1 MAKASNSISNFKIIK
16 TTYKN
21 VEYSI
26 KIPKAPPSK
35 YALLSAEK
43 AVLPHQGISSAF
55 EDRFL
60 QYVSMDAA
68 EFQKK
73 LKSFQQASKNEV
85 IVDFL
90 DLDIEKLF
98 DIIVDNS
105 GSDMVTVLQ
114 SGHRD
119 KILSIERSF
128 SLSESENDFSK
139 FKKIE
144 SVEREIYTE
153 SRVIVSEHIITI
165 PPIIP
170 NNGVPIAI
178 ALLAGPL
185 LNFHQDEFELRD
197 EPFATLTGNI
207 FLEGASAGP
216 DGLYALDLNFTR
228 AGSVKSA
235 ILAGI
240 QITTPEGNTMV
251 LYTSHIPLTTTAA
264 GDYIYTLNHPVLHIP
279 GPDVIVVNHPQLG
292 QIFVDVFNYTIVDSN
307 YDSATSTISVQIVDD
322 VAEANDNLNTV
333 KETLLFVNGIETVTG
348 NLLTDDDGFG
358 IDLGADGIHILSVN
372 GVVDGGVGDLD
383 GAAGSIKTRTDYNTG
398 TGIVTGEL
406 TVNTTTGAYT
416 FELIDASSIPD
427 AELTTQHV
435 STYTIIDADGDT
447 SNANLTVTVTLNQA
461 PIANNDA
468 FSTNEDNPVTIA
480 APGVLINDT
489 DPNAPDDTMAV
500 VSIDTTGTIG
510 NVIYNANGEITYDPN
525 GQFEALAAGAQTT
538 DSFTYTIED
547 AEGLS
552 DTATVVVTINGV
564 NDAPIVNNVTASGNE
579 DAASIAIT
587 LTGSDVDGTI
597 ASFNLKN
604 LPANGILYTDA
615 ALTAIAAIN
624 TDYAAVANELELYFV
639 PALNF
644 NGDVTFDYAA
654 KDDLGL
660 ASVADGTATIT
671 VISVNDAPVVNNV
684 NGILYT
690 DVALTVIAAINT
702 DYAAVANEL
711 ELYFVP
717 ALNFNGD
724 VTFDYAAKDDIG
736 LASAADG
743 TATITVISVND
754 APVVDN
760 VTASGNEDAASI
772 AITLTGSDVDGTI
785 ASFDLK
791 SLPANGVLYTDVAL
805 TAVAAINTDYAAVAN
820 ELELY
825 FVPALNFNGDVS
837 FDYAAKDDLG
847 LASAVDGTATITVI
861 SVNDAPVVNNIEGD
875 IVNYPLEM
883 LGAPQILDQ
892 GALATVLDVDS
903 ADFDGGTLNVEI
915 TANAVPTED
924 MLGIRSTAGQIEVA
938 GFSVTYAGTE
948 IGVLDAT
955 SIATKLLIN
964 LNADATPANVAALIS
979 AITYTNTELVLPDVT
994 ARTVSFTVTDGD
1006 GGTSNTAN
1014 ILIDV
1019 GDILPPVVLDLGGD
1033 GIELISAQNSNV
1045 SFEKNGMHYKMGWVG
1060 PNDAILAYDANHDG
1074 LVTDLSEINLTLY
1087 HPDAKT
1093 DLEGLKLAFDSNK
1106 DGVFDAADEH
1116 FKDFLIWQDINQDG
1130 ISQASEITPL
1140 VDSHIKAIHLDSD
1153 NHIERVD
1160 GNIVF
1165 GTTTYETKQGDIF
1178 LASDLGL
1185 AILPVQ
1191 PSSTSE
1197 KNPVMLSDVLV
1208 LDSTEDLIRETEEV
1222 AVLYQPVLPSLSEVM
1237 PEIDTFVHLI

>member
-1 MAKASNSISNFKIIK
+1 MACGMAKASKSISNFNTIK

-21 VEYSI
+21 VEYSF

-35 YALLSAEK
+35 DALLSSEK
-43 AVLPHQGISSAF
+43 AILPHQAISLAF

-60 QYVSMDAA
+60 QYILMDAA
-68 EFQKK
+68 DFQRK
-73 LKSFQQASKNEV
+73 LKTLKQASKNQV

-105 GSDMVTVLQ
+105 GSDTVTLQ
-114 SGHRD
+114 SGHPD
-119 KILSIERSF
+119 KILSIES
-128 SLSESENDFSK
+128 SLNLNDSENSFSK

-144 SVEREIYTE
+144 SVQREIYTE
-153 SRVIVSEHIITI
+153 SRVIKPELIITI
-165 PPIIP
+165 PPIIL
-170 NNGVPIAI
+170 NNGFPTAI

-185 LNFHQDEFELRD
+185 LNFHQNEFELRD

-216 DGLYALDLNFTR
+216 DGLYAIDLNFTR

-235 ILAGI
+235 VLAGI
-240 QITTPEGNTMV
+240 QIMTPEGNTMV
-251 LYTSHIPLTTTAA
+251 LYTSYVPLVGITP
-264 GDYIYTLNHPVLHIP
+264 GDYVYTLNHAVLHIP
-279 GPDVIVVNHPQLG
+279 GLDVIVVNHPQLG

-348 NLLTDDDGFG
+348 NLLTDNDGFG

-372 GVVDGGVGDLD
+372 GVIDGGFGDLD
-383 GAAGSIKTRTDYNTG
+383 GAVGSIKTRTDYNTG

-427 AELTTQHV
+427 AELTTEHV

-447 SNANLTVTVTLNQA
+447 SSANLTVTVTLNQA
-461 PIANNDA
+461 PVANNDA
-468 FSTNEDNPVTIA
+468 FSTDEDNPVTII
-480 APGVLINDT
+480 APGVLMNDA

-564 NDAPIVNNVTASGNE
+564 NDAPVVNNVTASGNE
-579 DAASIAIT
+579 DTASIAIT

-597 ASFNLKN
+597 VSFDLKS

-615 ALTAIAAIN
+615 ALT
-624 TDYAAVANELELYFV
+624 
-639 PALNF
+639 
-644 NGDVTFDYAA
+644 
-654 KDDLGL
+654 
-660 ASVADGTATIT
+660 TA
-671 VISVNDAPVVNNV
+671 
-684 NGILYT
+684 
-690 DVALTVIAAINT
+690 
-702 DYAAVANEL
+702 
-711 ELYFVP
+711 
-717 ALNFNGD
+717 
-724 VTFDYAAKDDIG
+724 
-736 LASAADG
+736 
-743 TATITVISVND
+743 
-754 APVVDN
+754 
-760 VTASGNEDAASI
+760 
-772 AITLTGSDVDGTI
+772 
-785 ASFDLK
+785 
-791 SLPANGVLYTDVAL
+791 
-805 TAVAAINTDYAAVAN
+805 AAINTDYAAVAN

-847 LASAVDGTATITVI
+847 LASTADGTAIITVI
-861 SVNDAPVVNNIEGD
+861 AVNDAPVINNIEGD
-875 IVNYPLEM
+875 ILNYPLGM
-883 LGAPQILDQ
+883 LGTAQVLDQ

-903 ADFDGGTLNVEI
+903 VDFDGGVLTVEI
-915 TANAVPTED
+915 TANAAPAED
-924 MLGIRSTAGQIEVA
+924 VLGVQSTVGQIEVA

-955 SIATKLLIN
+955 STAIKLLIN
-964 LNADATPANVAALIS
+964 LNSDATPVSVAALIS
-979 AITYTNTELVLPDVT
+979 AITYTNTDLVLPDVT
-994 ARTVSFTVTDGD
+994 ARTVSFTLTDGD

-1014 ILIDV
+1014 ILVDV
-1019 GDILPPVVLDLGGD
+1019 GDILPSIVLDLGGD
-1033 GIELISAQNSNV
+1033 GIELISAQNSKLI
-1045 SFEKNGMHYKMGWVG
+1045 FEKNGMYYKMGWVG

-1074 LVTDLSEINLTLY
+1074 IVTDLSEINLTLY
-1087 HPDAKT
+1087 HPDART

-1140 VDSHIKAIHLDSD
+1140 ADSHIKVIHLDSD

-1191 PSSTSE
+1191 PSSALI
-1197 KNPVMLSDVLV
+1197 LSDIFV
-1208 LDSTEDLIRETEEV
+1208 LDSTKSPIRGMAVEEGI
-1222 AVLYQPVLPSLSEVM
+1222 ALYQPVLCTMSEIL
-1237 PEIDTFVHLI
+1237 PEIDTIAHLI